1 VLVTLSS
8 QGLANVQESQSPK
21 SFEFRVNG
29 FSYYCSPFVA
39 DFLSPRISRLHETDS
54 TISLY
59 EVQTAD
65 PEQKFA
71 DFLSFGRGRDV
82 AIAGTSLPFFSSL
95 AAELG
100 NLELH
105 ELVGRHITTE
115 LNVASALA
123 RIPFLR
129 SSSADFSGELLLLA
143 AHFCELSELQLD
155 VLVLDELDF
164 ILSLP
169 DLRIQSEDGL
179 FQLIARRIERDAR
192 FFWAF

>member
-1 VLVTLSS
+1 LRRHFATELFEVHRCGAAEKDVLSAHVLVTLSS
-8 QGLANVQESQSPK
+8 PGLANVQESQAAK

-100 NLELH
+100 N
-105 ELVGRHITTE
+105 
-115 LNVASALA
+115 
-123 RIPFLR
+123 
-129 SSSADFSGELLLLA
+129 
-143 AHFCELSELQLD
+143 
-155 VLVLDELDF
+155 
-164 ILSLP
+164 
-169 DLRIQSEDGL
+169 
-179 FQLIARRIERDAR
+179 
-192 FFWAF
+192 